1 MIGKLH
7 TGGVASKQGGSMSD
21 VMAVISVCGEQLVC
35 VDYDRPVWH
44 SKSDRSLRA
53 TPNLDHFVVDG
64 ILATLSSKI
73 LSSYGIDKRF
83 DSDDFEQE
91 ISVAELHA
99 ARQILYQ
106 TKDLN
111 IEYFHDLDGDIQIHK
126 DLARFRMPLARTI
139 KLTTQDLI
147 ELSK

>member
-1 MIGKLH
+1 
-7 TGGVASKQGGSMSD
+7 
-21 VMAVISVCGEQLVC
+21 MAVINVCGEQLVC

-44 SKSDRSLRA
+44 SKADKNLHA
-53 TPNLDHFVVDG
+53 TPNLSHFVVDG
-64 ILATLSSKI
+64 ILATLSSKK
-73 LSSYGIDKRF
+73 LSSFGINKRF

-91 ISVAELHA
+91 TSVADLNA

-106 TKDLN
+106 AEDLN

-126 DLARFRMPLARTI
+126 DLARFRMPLGRTV
-139 KLTTQDLI
+139 KLSTQNLI